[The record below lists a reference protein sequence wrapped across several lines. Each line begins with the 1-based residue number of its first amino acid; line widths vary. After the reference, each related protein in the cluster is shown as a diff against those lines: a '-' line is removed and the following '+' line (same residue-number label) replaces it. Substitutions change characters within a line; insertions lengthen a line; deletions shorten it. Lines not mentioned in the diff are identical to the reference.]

1 MKVHYQSISHEM
13 SFTLKVLQVYKK
25 TNSFNLKQSV
35 GSKQEVKEITQWG
48 TDIFV
53 LFIYTD

>member
-35 GSKQEVKEITQWG
+35 GSKQEVKEITQ
-48 TDIFV
+48 
-53 LFIYTD
+53 